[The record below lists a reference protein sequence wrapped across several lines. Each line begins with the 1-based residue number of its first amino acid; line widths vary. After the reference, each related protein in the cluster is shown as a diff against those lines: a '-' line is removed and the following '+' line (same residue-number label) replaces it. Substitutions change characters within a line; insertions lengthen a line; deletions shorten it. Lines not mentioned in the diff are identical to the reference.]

1 VDLRGTELSV
11 TILYFAVCIGI
22 AVYFTK
28 RAGAGSTAYWAAERG
43 IGVWVNGVGVFTTL
57 VSGGSFL
64 GFLGFT
70 GQFGWAFAGV
80 SLATGTTLGFVLLG
94 LLVGG
99 PLRRYSELKGKFT
112 LSNFFTER
120 YGPAA
125 GRLATLLIIVILWIY
140 IVPQLMAG
148 GMAAQYVLGVSRSL
162 AVVLVGVVIVFY
174 VLVGGM
180 LSVTWT
186 DFVQGLL
193 KFAMMIGLSAVAM
206 HEFGGVGPLIEKASA
221 AQPSMMD
228 LNPGLSPWAYVGLPS
243 GIAVFIISSPHT
255 IMRLFTAKSVRHG
268 RAALSLTAALCLVF
282 HLVGYLGVGAAA
294 LVIAPGTLRTKGYD
308 KSYLEVMDA
317 LFSPVLRGLS
327 ISAILAAVMST
338 TAGILLTVGAE
349 FSVNVYKR
357 YLRPDA
363 TDRQAIRA
371 SQGLMLLI
379 GITTV
384 AGALGVRESI
394 GKVIAMLAMAMGSAF
409 SAPLLA
415 GIWWKRAN
423 ATGGV
428 LGIAGGLV
436 AYLAAGLSGRLPAF
450 TEILVAFPVS
460 VAGVLVGSLL
470 TPRPSEEKAEFV
482 EALHTPTD

>member
-1 VDLRGTELSV
+1 MALKAVELTV
-11 TILYFAVCIGI
+11 TILYFVVCIGI
-22 AVYFTK
+22 AVYFTR

-99 PLRRYSELKGKFT
+99 PLRRYSEVKGKFT

-120 YGPAA
+120 YGPAV
-125 GRLATLLIIVILWIY
+125 GRIATILIIVILWIY

-148 GMAAQYVLGVSRSL
+148 GMAAQYVLGVSRTV
-162 AVVLVGVVIVFY
+162 AIVLVGAVILFY

-186 DFVQGLL
+186 DFVQGIL
-193 KFAMMIGLSAVAM
+193 KFAMMVGLSWVAI
-206 HEFGGVGPLIEKASA
+206 ETYGGIGPLIERASVE
-221 AQPSMMD
+221 QPSLMSF
-228 LNPGLSPWAYVGLPS
+228 NPKLSPWAYIGLPL
-243 GIAVFIISSPHT
+243 GIAVFITSSPHT
-255 IMRLFTAKSVRHG
+255 IMRLFTAQSVRKG

-282 HLVGYLGVGAAA
+282 HLFGYIGVGTAA
-294 LVIAPGTLRTKGYD
+294 LVIAPDVLRTKGYD

-317 LFSPVLRGLS
+317 LFSPLLRGLA

-357 YLRPDA
+357 FMRREA
-363 TDRQAIRA
+363 TDREAIRA
-371 SQGLMLLI
+371 SQILMLVI
-379 GITTV
+379 GISTV
-384 AGALGVRESI
+384 AGALVVQESI
-394 GKVIAMLAMAMGSAF
+394 GKLIAMLVMAMGSAF

-423 ATGGV
+423 AVGGG
-428 LGIAGGLV
+428 LGIVGGL
-436 AYLAAGLSGRLPAF
+436 ASYLAAGLSGHLPAF

-460 VAGVLVGSLL
+460 LFGVVVGSLL
-470 TPRPSEEKAEFV
+470 TARPSFEKAQFV

>member
-1 VDLRGTELSV
+1 MALKAVELTV

-70 GQFGWAFAGV
+70 GRYGWAFAGV

-99 PLRRYSELKGKFT
+99 PLRRYSEVQGKFT

-125 GRLATLLIIVILWIY
+125 GRLATVLIIVILWIY

-148 GMAAQYVLGVSRSL
+148 GMAAQYVLGVSRTL
-162 AVVLVGVVIVFY
+162 AIVLVGAVILVY
-174 VLVGGM
+174 VLLGGM

-186 DFVQGLL
+186 DFVQGIL
-193 KFAMMIGLSAVAM
+193 KFAMMIGLSWVAIDTY
-206 HEFGGVGPLIEKASA
+206 GGLGPLIENATVE
-221 AQPSMMD
+221 QPSLMS
-228 LNPGLSPWAYVGLPS
+228 LHPKLSPWAYVGLPL
-243 GIAVFIISSPHT
+243 GIAVFITSSPHT
-255 IMRLFTAKSVRHG
+255 IMRLFTARSVRKG

-282 HLVGYLGVGAAA
+282 HLFGYLGVGTAA
-294 LVIAPGTLRTKGYD
+294 LVIAPDVLRTKGYD
-308 KSYLEVMDA
+308 KSFLEVMDA
-317 LFSPVLRGLS
+317 LFSPLLRGLA

-357 YLRPDA
+357 FMRREA
-363 TDRQAIRA
+363 TDREAIRA
-371 SQGLMLLI
+371 SQILMLVI
-379 GITTV
+379 GISTV
-384 AGALGVRESI
+384 VGALAVKESI
-394 GKVIAMLAMAMGSAF
+394 GKLIAMLVMAMGSAF
-409 SAPLLA
+409 SVPLLA

-423 ATGGV
+423 AVGGV
-428 LGIAGGLV
+428 LGIVGGL
-436 AYLAAGLSGRLPAF
+436 ASYLAAHWSGRLPAF

-460 VAGVLVGSLL
+460 LLGVVVGSLL
-470 TPRPSEEKAEFV
+470 SARPSFEKAQFV

>member
-1 VDLRGTELSV
+1 MALKTVELTV

-22 AVYFTK
+22 AVYFTA

-70 GQFGWAFAGV
+70 GRYGWAFAGV

-99 PLRRYSELKGKFT
+99 PLRRYSEVQGKFT

-125 GRLATLLIIVILWIY
+125 GRLATVLIIVILWIY

-148 GMAAQYVLGVSRSL
+148 GMAAQYVLGVSRTL
-162 AVVLVGVVIVFY
+162 AIVLVGAVILVY
-174 VLVGGM
+174 VLLGGM

-186 DFVQGLL
+186 DFVQGIL
-193 KFAMMIGLSAVAM
+193 KFAMMIGLSWVAIDTY
-206 HEFGGVGPLIEKASA
+206 GGLGPLIENATVE
-221 AQPSMMD
+221 QPSLMS
-228 LNPGLSPWAYVGLPS
+228 LHPKLSPWAYVGLPL
-243 GIAVFIISSPHT
+243 GIAVFITSSPHT
-255 IMRLFTAKSVRHG
+255 IMRLFTARSVRKG

-282 HLVGYLGVGAAA
+282 HLFGYLGVGTAA
-294 LVIAPGTLRTKGYD
+294 LVIAPDVLRTKGYD
-308 KSYLEVMDA
+308 KSFLEVMDA
-317 LFSPVLRGLS
+317 LFSPLLRGLA

-357 YLRPDA
+357 FMRREA
-363 TDRQAIRA
+363 TDREAIRA
-371 SQGLMLLI
+371 SQILMLVI
-379 GITTV
+379 GISTV
-384 AGALGVRESI
+384 VGALAVKESI
-394 GKVIAMLAMAMGSAF
+394 GKLIAMLVMAMGSAF
-409 SAPLLA
+409 SVPLLA

-423 ATGGV
+423 AVGGV
-428 LGIAGGLV
+428 LGIVGGL
-436 AYLAAGLSGRLPAF
+436 ASYLAANLSGRLPAF

-460 VAGVLVGSLL
+460 LLGVVVGSLL
-470 TPRPSEEKAEFV
+470 SARPSFEKAQFV

>member
-1 VDLRGTELSV
+1 MRGTELSV
-11 TILYFAVCIGI
+11 TIVYFVVCIGI
-22 AVYFTK
+22 AVHFTK

-99 PLRRYSELKGKFT
+99 PLRRYSEVKGKFT

-125 GRLATLLIIVILWIY
+125 GSLATVLIIVILWIY

-148 GMAAQYVLGVSRSL
+148 GMAAEYVLGVSRAT
-162 AVVLVGVVIVFY
+162 AVVLVGLVIVFY

-186 DFVQGLL
+186 DFVQGIL
-193 KFAMMIGLSAVAM
+193 KFAMMVGLSWVAI
-206 HEFGGVGPLIEKASA
+206 ETYGGVGPLIEKATVE
-221 AQPSMMD
+221 QPSMMS
-228 LNPGLSPWAYVGLPS
+228 LNPKLSPWAYVGLPL
-243 GIAVFIISSPHT
+243 GIAVFITSSPHT
-255 IMRLFTAKSVRHG
+255 IMRLFTAKSVRKG

-282 HLVGYLGVGAAA
+282 HLAGYLGVGTAA
-294 LVIAPGTLRTKGYD
+294 LVIAPEALRTKGYD

-317 LFSPVLRGLS
+317 LFSPLFRGLA

-349 FSVNVYKR
+349 FSVNVYKKFV
-357 YLRPDA
+357 RPEA

-371 SQGLMLLI
+371 SQLLMLLI
-379 GITTV
+379 GASTV
-384 AGALGVRESI
+384 VGALLVKESI
-394 GKVIAMLAMAMGSAF
+394 GKLIATLVMAMGSAF

-423 ATGGV
+423 VAGGV
-428 LGIAGGLV
+428 LGIVGGMA
-436 AYLAAGLSGRLPAF
+436 AYLGASLSGLLPAF

-460 VAGVLVGSLL
+460 LAGVVVGSLL
-470 TPRPSEEKAEFV
+470 TTRPSVEKAEFV
-482 EALHTPTD
+482 EALHTPTE